1 MFKFLQSKRSSGLNW
16 FDLISLIIKGLTIFF
31 LFKMSDRFPHVYL
44 HVLTVSDEIQP
55 CRELVD
61 GGY

>member
-1 MFKFLQSKRSSGLNW
+1 MFKFLQSKRSSRLNW
-16 FDLISLIIKGLTIFF
+16 FDLTCLILNGLTNLF
-31 LFKMSDRFPHVYL
+31 LFKMSDRFPQVYL